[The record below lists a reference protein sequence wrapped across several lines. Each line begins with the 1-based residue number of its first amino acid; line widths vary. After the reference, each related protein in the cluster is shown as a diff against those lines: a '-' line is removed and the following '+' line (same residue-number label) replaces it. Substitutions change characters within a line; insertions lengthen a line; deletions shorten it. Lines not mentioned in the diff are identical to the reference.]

1 MNNWEGYFP
10 GGNRGLKRARRAGVA
25 AAKNP
30 DLNPYH
36 RLVSKNYE
44 NLQWM
49 SILKSINGYESGRV
63 SKTKEGDYEVFQ
75 LDGDGQISK
84 FIYKKLKYYSSN

>member
-44 NLQWM
+44 KVN
-49 SILKSINGYESGRV
+49 
-63 SKTKEGDYEVFQ
+63 FA
-75 LDGDGQISK
+75 
-84 FIYKKLKYYSSN
+84 